1 MDATDDGM
9 RWRSFA
15 LLCLALVGLLISLDL
30 AAFQVGV
37 AGPPWEPLFG
47 DGSRR
52 VLTSDL
58 SRLLPIPDAAV
69 GAGAYLVEAVL
80 SAALVIRPSGLT
92 RAAIA
97 LAVVASIGAAIGAV
111 LLAYQ
116 VLVVGAACTLCVASA
131 VVSWVL
137 AGGAIV
143 EARERRLGRPSSTD
157 DQGGDRGP
165 RSPGSTEPSSKE
177 PVAT

>member
-1 MDATDDGM
+1 M
-9 RWRSFA
+9 RWRSLA
-15 LLCLALVGLLISLDL
+15 LLCLAVVGLLISLDL
-30 AAFQVGV
+30 AAFQVSL
-37 AGPPWEPLFG
+37 AGPPWDPLFG

-69 GAGAYLVEAVL
+69 GAGAYLVEVIL
-80 SAALVIRPSGLT
+80 SAALVIRPSGLART
-92 RAAIA
+92 AIA
-97 LAVVASIGAAIGAV
+97 LAVVASIGAAVGAV
-111 LLAYQ
+111 LVGYQ
-116 VLVVGAACTLCVASA
+116 VLVVGAACTLCIASA

>member
-1 MDATDDGM
+1 MDATRDGM

-15 LLCLALVGLLISLDL
+15 LLGLALAGLLISLDL

-69 GAGAYLVEAVL
+69 GAGAYLVEVIL
-80 SAALVIRPSGLT
+80 GAALVIRPSGLT
-92 RAAIA
+92 RTAIA
-97 LAVVASIGAAIGAV
+97 LAVVASIGAAVGAV
-111 LLAYQ
+111 LVGYQ
-116 VLVVGAACTLCVASA
+116 VLVVGAACTLCIASA
-131 VVSWVL
+131 VVSWAL

-143 EARERRLGRPSSTD
+143 EARDRRLRRSPSTH
-157 DQGGDRGP
+157 DQGGDRRP
-165 RSPGSTEPSSKE
+165 RSPGSTADRSKE
-177 PVAT
+177 PVTT